1 MVGLTERFDEVLPC
15 RLGGV
20 VEGLGLENA
29 EGTSCGV
36 AYGGVS
42 GGIVIWDDCFEFVID
57 RGDKVGFAIDHWGF
71 LRIGGWLFSRI
82 MGLRSRTLLQ
92 MPNLNSKATVMFLGT
107 GTSEGIPRVT
117 CLTADPPT
125 CPVCTDA
132 MRPGSKNRRRNTGIV
147 IQREQDDGPPI
158 NIIIDVGK
166 FFYQAAIEWFPK
178 HAIRSLDAV
187 VLTHAHADSAGGLD
201 DLRDWTNTMR
211 FALGDEHAA
220 PLVRGGQAR
229 IPIYL
234 REMDLDI
241 VSKTAYYLVDRTQM
255 TSGGTVAI
263 LDFQTIGNEAI
274 DVYGTEVLPLEVPH
288 GPDYSC
294 NGYRIGDL
302 AYISDASDVPDA
314 ILDLISDVDTL
325 VIDALRP
332 ERTHGSHL
340 TTEQAVD
347 YAKRVRPRRTLLTDA
362 AHGIDHYRMNA
373 FLRDPGVN
381 DGLDIQYAY
390 DGMSIEIEVK

>member
-1 MVGLTERFDEVLPC
+1 MRGHRSTILIHHAKRELWWFESYPEV
-15 RLGGV
+15 
-20 VEGLGLENA
+20 
-29 EGTSCGV
+29 
-36 AYGGVS
+36 
-42 GGIVIWDDCFEFVID
+42 
-57 RGDKVGFAIDHWGF
+57 
-71 LRIGGWLFSRI
+71 
-82 MGLRSRTLLQ
+82 

-158 NIIIDVGK
+158 NILIDAGK

-178 HAIRSLDAV
+178 HAIRSLNAV

-211 FALGDEHAA
+211 FAQGDEHAA
-220 PLVRGGQAR
+220 LLARGRDAN

-234 REMDLDI
+234 RQQDLDI
-241 VSKTAYYLVDRTQM
+241 VAKTAYYLVDRTQM

-263 LDFQTIGNEAI
+263 LDFQIIDENPI
-274 DVYGTEVLPLEVPH
+274 DVFGTKVIPLPVPH
-288 GPDYSC
+288 GPDYTC

-302 AYISDASDVPDA
+302 AYISDASHVPDDVLGK
-314 ILDLISDVDTL
+314 IDDVDTL
-325 VIDALRP
+325 VIDALRTQ
-332 ERTHGSHL
+332 RTHGSHL
-340 TTEQAVD
+340 TMEQAVE
-347 YAKRVRPRRTLLTDA
+347 YAKILRPTRTLLTDA
-362 AHGIDHYRMNA
+362 AHGIDHYAMNA
-373 FLRDPGVN
+373 RLRDPVFNG
-381 DGLDIQYAY
+381 GLDIQYAY
-390 DGMSIEIEVK
+390 DGMSIEIEVD

>member
-1 MVGLTERFDEVLPC
+1 
-15 RLGGV
+15 
-20 VEGLGLENA
+20 
-29 EGTSCGV
+29 
-36 AYGGVS
+36 
-42 GGIVIWDDCFEFVID
+42 
-57 RGDKVGFAIDHWGF
+57 
-71 LRIGGWLFSRI
+71 
-82 MGLRSRTLLQ
+82 
-92 MPNLNSKATVMFLGT
+92 MFLGT

-147 IQREQDDGPPI
+147 VQREQTEGPPV
-158 NIIIDVGK
+158 NILIDAGK

-211 FALGDEHAA
+211 FAQGDEHAA
-220 PLVRGGQAR
+220 LLARGRDAR

-234 REMDLDI
+234 RQEDMEI

-263 LDFQTIGNEAI
+263 LDFQIIDDEPFDVFGTTI
-274 DVYGTEVLPLEVPH
+274 TPLEVPH
-288 GPDYSC
+288 GRDYTC
-294 NGYRIGDL
+294 NGYRIGDMG
-302 AYISDASDVPDA
+302 YISDASEVPDR
-314 ILDLISDVDTL
+314 ILGLINGVDTL
-325 VIDALRP
+325 VIDALRTK
-332 ERTHGSHL
+332 RTHGSHL
-340 TTEQAVD
+340 TMEQAVE
-347 YAKRVRPRRTLLTDA
+347 YAKLIRPRRTLLTDA
-362 AHGIDHYRMNA
+362 AHGIDHYAMNA
-373 FLRDPGVN
+373 RLRDPKVN

-390 DGMSIEIEVK
+390 DGMSIEIDDVS

>member
-1 MVGLTERFDEVLPC
+1 
-15 RLGGV
+15 
-20 VEGLGLENA
+20 
-29 EGTSCGV
+29 
-36 AYGGVS
+36 
-42 GGIVIWDDCFEFVID
+42 
-57 RGDKVGFAIDHWGF
+57 
-71 LRIGGWLFSRI
+71 
-82 MGLRSRTLLQ
+82 

-125 CPVCTDA
+125 CQVCTDA

-158 NIIIDVGK
+158 NILIDAGK

-178 HAIRSLDAV
+178 HAIRSLNAV

-211 FALGDEHAA
+211 FAQGDEHAA
-220 PLVRGGQAR
+220 LLARGRDAR

-234 REMDLDI
+234 RQQDLDI
-241 VSKTAYYLVDRTQM
+241 VAKTAYYLVDRTQM

-263 LDFQTIGNEAI
+263 LDFRIIGDEPI
-274 DVYGTEVLPLEVPH
+274 EVFGTKVIPLPVPH

-294 NGYRIGDL
+294 NGYRVGDL
-302 AYISDASDVPDA
+302 AYISDASQVPDDVLA
-314 ILDLISDVDTL
+314 KIADVDTL
-325 VIDALRP
+325 VIDALRT

-340 TTEQAVD
+340 TMEQAVE
-347 YAKRVRPRRTLLTDA
+347 YAKIVRPRRTLLTDA
-362 AHGIDHYRMNA
+362 AHGIDHYAMNA
-373 FLRDPGVN
+373 QLRDPEFS

-390 DGMSIEIEVK
+390 DGMSIEISV

>member
-1 MVGLTERFDEVLPC
+1 
-15 RLGGV
+15 
-20 VEGLGLENA
+20 
-29 EGTSCGV
+29 
-36 AYGGVS
+36 
-42 GGIVIWDDCFEFVID
+42 
-57 RGDKVGFAIDHWGF
+57 
-71 LRIGGWLFSRI
+71 
-82 MGLRSRTLLQ
+82 
-92 MPNLNSKATVMFLGT
+92 MFLGT

-125 CPVCTDA
+125 CPVCIDA

-147 IQREQDDGPPI
+147 IQREQDDGPPV
-158 NIIIDVGK
+158 NILIDAGK

-211 FALGDEHAA
+211 FAHGDEHAA
-220 PLVRGGQAR
+220 LLARGRNAR

-234 REMDLDI
+234 RNQDLEI
-241 VSKTAYYLVDRTQM
+241 VSKTAYYLVDRSQM

-263 LDFQTIGNEAI
+263 LDFQTIDDKAF
-274 DVYGTEVLPLEVPH
+274 DVFGTTIAPLEVPH
-288 GPDYSC
+288 GPDYTC

-302 AYISDASDVPDA
+302 AYISDASDVPDKV
-314 ILDLISDVDTL
+314 LEQISDVDTL
-325 VIDALRP
+325 VIDALRT

-340 TTEQAVD
+340 TMEQAVEF
-347 YAKRVRPRRTLLTDA
+347 AKIIRPRRTLLTDA
-362 AHGIDHYRMNA
+362 AHGIDHYAMNA
-373 FLRDPGVN
+373 RLRNPEVN

-390 DGMSIEIEVK
+390 DGMSIEINAD